1 MTHWLGRAQAY
12 LRTLFFGRHR
22 FATLPLVSVPPSRLP
37 SRPLRLHWEQSSRMT
52 MAASTVLVLEPIL
65 SILVLIHVLLLLNL
79 RQLLR
84 SIVPQIRQFMSASSS
99 RQAGDASGYCGRFG
113 LLLSMPIL
121 PRILLVGACWLA
133 VSLLYYGLSF
143 AIGAC
148 DPDKGCN
155 PYPRGALLALVD
167 VPGNVLAFYLAD
179 LPRFGRRTTTAMA
192 FLLGGLCLLLS
203 PLATRYAPPAAHLT
217 LALALIGKTC
227 AAAAFL
233 LVYLFP
239 TELFPTTV
247 RASALGI
254 CNIFARAGTMA
265 APLAANV
272 PPLYTARLG
281 SAAVVAGLLAL
292 MLPETRQAD
301 GRGGCRLMK
310 YKEDMLACRLGAL
323 HEYFL
328 LHGTAFHK

>member
-1 MTHWLGRAQAY
+1 MQEAEASLRDTLARAGAGIPPDAV
-12 LRTLFFGRHR
+12 LR
-22 FATLPLVSVPPSRLP
+22 PP
-37 SRPLRLHWEQSSRMT
+37 PLRHSPTCVSAAIAPAIAPAATPLGAVVEDDDGSKHGVGAGANSQHSCAHPCTSS
-52 MAASTVLVLEPIL
+52 SEPTPAPTQHRATN
-65 SILVLIHVLLLLNL
+65 SPVHV
-79 RQLLR
+79 
-84 SIVPQIRQFMSASSS
+84 ASSS

-272 PPLYTARLG
+272 PPEATQLVLG

-292 MLPETRQAD
+292 MLPETRGKPMGGDAAD
-301 GRGGCRLMK
+301 S
-310 YKEDMLACRLGAL
+310 
-323 HEYFL
+323 
-328 LHGTAFHK
+328 